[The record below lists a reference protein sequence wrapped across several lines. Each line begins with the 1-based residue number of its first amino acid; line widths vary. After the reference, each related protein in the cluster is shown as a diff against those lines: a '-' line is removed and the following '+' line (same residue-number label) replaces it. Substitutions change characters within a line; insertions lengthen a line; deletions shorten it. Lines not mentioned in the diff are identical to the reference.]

1 MSQASKRIGFLL
13 LDGFSMIAF
22 SNTIE
27 VLRMANYV
35 TADTLYQWNVT
46 GLDGHHS
53 CASNGLQIQH
63 TCVLPHLLN
72 MDIVFICGGFQLYK
86 NMTPCLKNFLYRLN
100 QNNIGLGGLCT
111 GAYLLAKAD
120 LLDGYQAS
128 MHWENTLAA
137 QEEFPQVHF
146 NPHIFTIDRNRYTC
160 SGGVAAID
168 FSLQLVET
176 HCPNVAKKICEQFI
190 VHQIR
195 ERDEIQH
202 QPIAGNGKRLHPQV
216 QEVIR
221 LMENNINEPL
231 TITEIG
237 QYLNLQ
243 SRTFERLFK
252 IHLNCGPKEY
262 YLKLRLTHAQN
273 LLKQSTLSVSN
284 VALAC
289 GFSNASSFNKAYK
302 NLFNYSPKCERNIL
316 DLAS

>member
-1 MSQASKRIGFLL
+1 M
-13 LDGFSMIAF
+13 
-22 SNTIE
+22 
-27 VLRMANYV
+27 
-35 TADTLYQWNVT
+35 
-46 GLDGHHS
+46 
-53 CASNGLQIQH
+53 
-63 TCVLPHLLN
+63 
-72 MDIVFICGGFQLYK
+72 
-86 NMTPCLKNFLYRLN
+86 
-100 QNNIGLGGLCT
+100 
-111 GAYLLAKAD
+111 
-120 LLDGYQAS
+120 
-128 MHWENTLAA
+128 
-137 QEEFPQVHF
+137 
-146 NPHIFTIDRNRYTC
+146 
-160 SGGVAAID
+160 
-168 FSLQLVET
+168 
-176 HCPNVAKKICEQFI
+176 AKKICEQFI

-202 QPIAGNGKRLHPQV
+202 QPIAGNGKDFIPKV

-221 LMENNINEPL
+221 LLENNINEPL

-252 IHLNCGPKEY
+252 IHSDCGPKGI
-262 YLKLRLTHAQN
+262 LFKTSFNTHAQN